1 MGRINQIGDDGAV
14 IGYQPNLHYDK
25 NRAAD
30 SEVKEESKDS
40 SVLGQIEY
48 HSQCVAGF
56 MDNIP
61 SKTLKNLDFAMTS
74 MRKLIDKL
82 SKAFHTGDWN
92 EYGDISSLLSAIEGG
107 NTDYITQFV
116 DYHRNNIT
124 GDITP
129 ELIEAIYNTE
139 SRLELVTSI
148 IKQLYYGSDNI
159 TFEDCVEIDT
169 TYVRKV
175 LAYENSGEVSKVNYA
190 ALSYDSEFNQS
201 ISQYAFNANKGCI
214 LLANIIDQKDAEV
227 TNPAKKSLV
236 EQLFS
241 EVTEE
246 IDCRNNSYGLQQS
259 VEILEK
265 TLYNYYNK
273 RQDLLNLYHLLGDTG
288 STYLTRKIKTYQENL
303 DDALRNV
310 NRAFIGNQM
319 YLSELNKLESEKHYL
334 LNIYA
339 GMNNNS

>member
-1 MGRINQIGDDGAV
+1 MSVNQIGDEGAV

-25 NRAAD
+25 NRTAQG
-30 SEVKEESKDS
+30 EVKEESSDS
-40 SVLGQIEY
+40 SNSQQVEY
-48 HSQCVAGF
+48 HSQCVLGF
-56 MDNIP
+56 MNNTP
-61 SKTLKNLDFAMTS
+61 SKTLANLDFAIVNMK
-74 MRKLIDKL
+74 KLIDKL
-82 SKAFHTGDWN
+82 SKAFQDGNWN
-92 EYGDISSLLSAIEGG
+92 EYGDISTLLSAIDNG
-107 NTDYITQFV
+107 NTDYITKFV
-116 DYHRNNIT
+116 DYHRDNIT

-139 SRLELVTSI
+139 QRLELVSSI
-148 IKQLYYGSDNI
+148 IKQLYYGNENI
-159 TFEDCVEIDT
+159 TQEECAEVDSSYIH
-169 TYVRKV
+169 KI
-175 LAYENSGEVSKVNYA
+175 LAYENTGELGKVNYA
-190 ALSYDSEFNQS
+190 AISSDAGLNRS

-214 LLANIIDQKDAEV
+214 MLANVITKHDAEV
-227 TNPAKKSLV
+227 TNPSKVSLV
-236 EQLFS
+236 EKLFS
-241 EVTEE
+241 EVTDE
-246 IDCRNNSYGLQQS
+246 IGYRNSSYGLQQS

-288 STYLTRKIKTYQENL
+288 STYLTRKIKTYQSNL

-319 YLSELNKLESEKHYL
+319 HLSELEKLESEKYYL